1 MSESIAIP
9 HHRLAGRERGRAHH
23 LLLGA
28 LLGMIIGALG
38 FAIVASTVDV
48 VGAAL
53 AEKTATAVS
62 LVEFPARELPPEW
75 RWEPKGVEV
84 EHMYRQHAP
93 ARLDWIRE
101 GGAR

>member
-9 HHRLAGRERGRAHH
+9 HQRLARRERGRAHH
-23 LLLGA
+23 LLLGG

-38 FAIVASTVDV
+38 FAIIASTVDV

-53 AEKTATAVS
+53 AEKTPTAVS
-62 LVEFPARELPPEW
+62 PVEFPARELPPEW
-75 RWEPKGVEV
+75 RWKPKGVPV
-84 EHMYRQHAP
+84 EHMYRQYP
-93 ARLDWIRE
+93 SARLDWIRE